1 MLLLYVYGVF
11 ACVCIC
17 TPRVRLFWR
26 SEKGVRPSVW
36 RYMCVCH
43 WESNQGPRLLL
54 LSRLS
59 TLARL
64 FGTIGT
70 LKLME
75 EHRCL
80 KYLLVVITGLCHHA
94 LLCVSGQ
101 NQLLEGTLT
110 SPLGLGG
117 THHIIMFPGQDA
129 PMGTEA
135 QQLWC
140 RAEGDGHRTRAV

>member
-1 MLLLYVYGVF
+1 MFLPVCVYARHVL
-11 ACVCIC
+11 
-17 TPRVRLFWR
+17 RLFWR

-129 PMGTEA
+129 PMGTTAAAVQGRRGRA
-135 QQLWC
+135 QDTGCL
-140 RAEGDGHRTRAV
+140 RPL

>member
-1 MLLLYVYGVF
+1 MYMVFLPVCVYARHVYASSGGQKRVSNPRFGVT
-11 ACVCIC
+11 CVCA
-17 TPRVRLFWR
+17 TGNQTRV
-26 SEKGVRPSVW
+26 P
-36 RYMCVCH
+36 
-43 WESNQGPRLLL
+43 QLLL

>member
-1 MLLLYVYGVF
+1 MVFLPVCVYARHVYASSGGQKRVSDPRFGVT
-11 ACVCIC
+11 CVCA
-17 TPRVRLFWR
+17 TGNQTRV
-26 SEKGVRPSVW
+26 
-36 RYMCVCH
+36 
-43 WESNQGPRLLL
+43 PRLLL